1 MSCSAT
7 GPINLEHTDNKCF
20 NKCRFSYDFKNT
32 TITAKNKKEYISI
45 ELADKD
51 TVTAQYSSANTRM
64 CRNGGNS
71 RLSVQEIRV
80 YAPSLHTYGSNKE
93 RADAELFILLNNTS
107 GGRHVIVSV
116 PISTQ
121 NGTMPLASSA
131 LTDVISFLA
140 KMGNSEDEG
149 GDVKGLNFNLN
160 DFIPQNVGFYS
171 YVASVPW
178 DPCEKCTDYIVYD
191 KKDAVISINNLN
203 MSILG
208 RLIENQNDIVSVN
221 DNSDDNKLGFAYNK
235 RGAIRGLGTS
245 DNKIWINCYPTGSD
259 GKILVDESKRG
270 VLSNNSFGMYSG
282 ISQKKFEKYKTI
294 ALTIIV
300 SVASVL
306 GLLFFMY
313 VIDQLVLGGKT
324 FPNPLKGMKKFGQ
337 KNPE

>member
-1 MSCSAT
+1 MSCNAT

-32 TITAKNKKEYISI
+32 TITAKNMGEYILI
-45 ELADKD
+45 KLADSD
-51 TVTAQYSSANTRM
+51 TVTAQYSSANTRT

-71 RLSVQEIRV
+71 RLSVEELRI
-80 YAPSLHTYGSNKE
+80 YAPSLHTYGSNRE

-107 GGRHVIVSV
+107 GGRHVVVSI

-121 NGTMPLASSA
+121 NGTLPNASSA
-131 LTDVISFLA
+131 VTDIISFLG
-140 KMGNSEDEG
+140 KMGNSEGEG

-160 DFIPQNVGFYS
+160 EFIPPNVGFYS
-171 YVASVPW
+171 YVGSSPW

-191 KKDAVISINNLN
+191 KKDAVISLNNLN
-203 MSILG
+203 MSVLG
-208 RLIENQNDIVSVN
+208 RLIEDQSNKIAIQDDI
-221 DNSDDNKLGFAYNK
+221 DTNKLGHAYNK

-259 GKILVDESKRG
+259 GKMLVDESKRN

-294 ALTIIV
+294 ALVIIITLG
-300 SVASVL
+300 SVL

-313 VIDQLVLGGKT
+313 VIDYLILGGKT
-324 FPNPLKGMKKFGQ
+324 FPEPLKTIRKFNLKKS
-337 KNPE
+337 E

>member
-51 TVTAQYSSANTRM
+51 MVTAQYSSANTRM

-71 RLSVQEIRV
+71 RLSVQELRV

-93 RADAELFILLNNTS
+93 RADGELFILLNNTS

-140 KMGNSEDEG
+140 KMGNSEGEG

-208 RLIENQNDIVSVN
+208 RLTENQNDIIPVN
-221 DNSDDNKLGFAYNK
+221 DNNDDNKLGFAYNK

-259 GKILVDESKRG
+259 GKILVDESKR
-270 VLSNNSFGMYSG
+270 VMF
-282 ISQKKFEKYKTI
+282 
-294 ALTIIV
+294 
-300 SVASVL
+300 
-306 GLLFFMY
+306 
-313 VIDQLVLGGKT
+313 
-324 FPNPLKGMKKFGQ
+324 
-337 KNPE
+337 

>member
-93 RADAELFILLNNTS
+93 RADGELFILLNNTS

-121 NGTMPLASSA
+121 NGTMPLASST
-131 LTDVISFLA
+131 LTDVISFLS

-178 DPCEKCTDYIVYD
+178 EPCEKCTDYIVYD

-208 RLIENQNDIVSVN
+208 RLIENQNDIVPVN
-221 DNSDDNKLGFAYNK
+221 DNNDNKLGFAYNK

-282 ISQKKFEKYKTI
+282 ISQEKFEKYKTI

-313 VIDQLVLGGKT
+313 VIDQLILGGKT
-324 FPNPLKGMKKFGQ
+324 FPNPLKGMKKFGE